1 MKLSNANAVRAAIV
15 EVLFNH
21 LKDHCN
27 EDCAM
32 IASNSFN
39 FPVVALDGEEGFVE
53 VVVKVVKD
61 DSDDCYQKRADYMTK
76 LKEKATKAA
85 EREKASAEKKAKAEA
100 KKKEK
105 EKKEA
110 KEEEE

>member
-1 MKLSNANAVRAAIV
+1 MKLSNANAVRAEIV
-15 EVLFNH
+15 ENLFAH
-21 LKDHCN
+21 MTEYG

-39 FPVVALDGEEGFVE
+39 FPVVAPDGEEGFVE

-61 DSDDCYQKRADYMTK
+61 DSDDCYQKREDYVMK
-76 LKEKATKAA
+76 LREKAAKAA

-105 EKKEA
+105 EEKTGE
-110 KEEEE
+110 